1 MTRHCNSCVWP
12 SFAGHQSG
20 HVPATRD
27 LAKTVRSSKK
37 WVKQVKQL
45 NSQTISNLSW
55 RGLRSAVEGK
65 VMHIKK
71 STTTRNILCCFVRH
85 SVPQAQ
91 AMKIRSDF
99 EGHWW
104 AFENDEPPGCEAKQG
119 MGYPFILLASTLS
132 PNLFNNLRVAGAWR
146 RGRILQG
153 ASWILQK
160 HRVNAIRWQQKSSI
174 LLEDKKGKGN
184 GKDLSKSGRLL
195 ERSML
200 ESLNFSLI
208 VCCVLFLMNLLQS
221 RIHSKIFKRVWW
233 FSSLLFERQAVK
245 PLTASDLQMGCGGKV
260 ANVAYVAVFGALR
273 FHIPMHGMIF
283 VAPGLHLTERRCQK
297 DKQDEEIDRNTAFE
311 CDFGFCFVCRKF
323 KV

>member
-160 HRVNAIRWQQKSSI
+160 HRVHAIRWQQKSSI

-195 ERSML
+195 ERSMP

-208 VCCVLFLMNLLQS
+208 VCCVLFLMSLLQS
-221 RIHSKIFKRVWW
+221 NASDDSATFCLRGKQWSLWQPVICKWGAGAKLPTSLMLLFSGHSDFIFRCTVW
-233 FSSLLFERQAVK
+233 FSLRQGCILQNADVK
-245 PLTASDLQMGCGGKV
+245 RTSRTKRWTEIRLSNAISAFVLCV
-260 ANVAYVAVFGALR
+260 ANS
-273 FHIPMHGMIF
+273 
-283 VAPGLHLTERRCQK
+283 
-297 DKQDEEIDRNTAFE
+297 
-311 CDFGFCFVCRKF
+311 KF
-323 KV
+323 S